1 MDLQVA
7 DPRLWHP
14 RQYEVCDWHQKT
26 LQHLIVPYAATSA
39 HLPGQE
45 APPLPELPSLARL
58 LARLSQLDTD
68 TGDEYSLSPPHER
81 VLARALGLP
90 TRDGAIPW
98 AAWQAGIAG
107 SACAWL
113 TPCHWQASLDQV
125 TLQPPEGL
133 ELSEAE
139 SRALFDALRP
149 WAEEDGIALAFE
161 SATCWR
167 AEGNAFADLP
177 WASLDRV
184 AHRQLDAWL
193 PDGAR
198 QPQARALLRLQNEA
212 QMLFYS
218 HPVNDDR
225 AARGLPLVN
234 GFWISGTGIWNG
246 QDLPAP
252 RIADAL
258 RRPALRGDQAGWT
271 SAWQALDQGEI
282 AALLQAC
289 EQGQPVRI
297 TLCGERSAISW
308 ANDKTDNPGLLGR
321 LAGLFQ
327 RRSRIDLASIL
338 NQL

>member
-1 MDLQVA
+1 
-7 DPRLWHP
+7 
-14 RQYEVCDWHQKT
+14 

-58 LARLSQLDTD
+58 LASLQRQDTD
-68 TGDEYSLSPPHER
+68 AGDEYSLSPPHER

-90 TRDGAIPW
+90 GTDGAIPW
-98 AAWQAGIAG
+98 AAWQAGIADR
-107 SACAWL
+107 ACAWL

-133 ELSEAE
+133 ALSEAE
-139 SRALFDALRP
+139 SQALFQALRP
-149 WAEEDGIALAFE
+149 WAEEDGIALQFE
-161 SATCWR
+161 SATRWR
-167 AEGNAFADLP
+167 AEGEVFADLP

-193 PDGAR
+193 PDGSR
-198 QPQARALLRLQNEA
+198 HPQARQLLRLQNEA

-218 HPVNDDR
+218 HAVNDER
-225 AARGLPLVN
+225 SARGLPLVN

-246 QDLPAP
+246 QARTMPRVAEGLRPA
-252 RIADAL
+252 
-258 RRPALRGDQAGWT
+258 ALRGDLAGW
-271 SAWQALDQGEI
+271 SAAWQALDRGEI
-282 AALLQAC
+282 AALLAAS
-289 EQGQPVRI
+289 ERGEPVRL

-308 ANDKTDNPGLLGR
+308 ASSPATRPGLLGQ
-321 LAGLFQ
+321 LASLFQ
-327 RRSRIDLASIL
+327 RRSRIDLAPIL